1 MQEVE
6 ELSQL
11 HQNLGLQNKEA
22 VDTVAE
28 GRLRSSLYK
37 VELYLIKVI
46 PVLTAVMALL
56 NTILS
61 FVFDIDAPIISYI
74 GGVSIFTLLFF
85 YLSSY
90 VFKFCVYHRMFIH
103 YITFNW
109 LLNIYDYYIGV
120 PLNNRNMFA
129 LYLIVTGIFMLLIL
143 YYHQKEVKIKR
154 ETK

>member
-1 MQEVE
+1 MLEVE
-6 ELSQL
+6 ELNQQHPNLDSQRV
-11 HQNLGLQNKEA
+11 EA
-22 VDTVAE
+22 EDTVAE
-28 GRLRSSLYK
+28 VRLRNSLYK
-37 VELYLIKVI
+37 IELYLIKVI
-46 PVLTAVMALL
+46 PVLTAAMALL

-74 GGVSIFTLLFF
+74 GGVSVFTLIFF

-129 LYLIVTGIFMLLIL
+129 LYIIITGIFMFLIL
-143 YYHQKEVKIKR
+143 YFHQKEIKKG
-154 ETK
+154 EV

>member
-1 MQEVE
+1 MLEVE
-6 ELSQL
+6 ELNQQHPNLDSQRV
-11 HQNLGLQNKEA
+11 E
-22 VDTVAE
+22 VEDTVAE
-28 GRLRSSLYK
+28 VRLRSSLYK
-37 VELYLIKVI
+37 IELYLIKVI
-46 PVLTAVMALL
+46 PVLTAAMALL

-74 GGVSIFTLLFF
+74 GGVSVFTLIFF

-129 LYLIVTGIFMLLIL
+129 LYIIITGIFMFLIL
-143 YYHQKEVKIKR
+143 YFHQKEIKKG
-154 ETK
+154 EV

>member
-1 MQEVE
+1 MLEVE
-6 ELSQL
+6 ELNQQHLNLDSQRV
-11 HQNLGLQNKEA
+11 EA
-22 VDTVAE
+22 EDTVAE
-28 GRLRSSLYK
+28 VRLKNSLYK
-37 VELYLIKVI
+37 IELYLIKVI
-46 PVLTAVMALL
+46 PVLTAAMALL

-74 GGVSIFTLLFF
+74 GGVSVFTLIFF

-90 VFKFCVYHRMFIH
+90 VFKFCIYHRMFIH

-129 LYLIVTGIFMLLIL
+129 LYIIITGIFMFLIL
-143 YYHQKEVKIKR
+143 YFHQKEIKKG
-154 ETK
+154 EV